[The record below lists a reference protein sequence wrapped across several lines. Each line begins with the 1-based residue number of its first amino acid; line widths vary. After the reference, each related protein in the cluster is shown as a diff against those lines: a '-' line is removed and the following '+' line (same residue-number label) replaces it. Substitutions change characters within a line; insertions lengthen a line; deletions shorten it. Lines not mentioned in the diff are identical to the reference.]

1 MRKILLTLLTTL
13 LCSVT
18 AWGATTLNKAP
29 LSWGELGS
37 LPSDQVSATN
47 LTLKYDGNTNFGSGT
62 PAAVVGSDGT
72 INQSST
78 TNLGSGAKMLRNNK
92 ETGNTSSLFLQAA
105 SGYYLASVTLVF
117 APNTTAGSDQSVTN
131 FVKIY
136 TEYGILEA
144 RQINSISGLYFG
156 SSGIQSGGTATTTSN
171 WDTHN
176 AAGFDVKTNHTSK
189 TAPKVTSIT
198 INLKDTSTVSK
209 IAIASVSSKN
219 YAYITGYRV
228 SLKSASSCAATV
240 PGNISKGSACAGD
253 DLTLTSAGSPASGDT
268 WYWQASSSGTATT
281 NSGATYDVSSAGTYY
296 IRSYNGTC
304 WSAAKSVTVAAGDW
318 TSPTISG
325 ASSVTVGNTI
335 TLTGSPSGGSWES
348 SDETKATV
356 NSSGVVSGVAIG
368 NTNITYSKDG
378 CTSTDHAVTV
388 SAACTDPS
396 LTIKLN

>member
-13 LCSVT
+13 LCTVT
-18 AWGATTLNKAP
+18 VWGATTLNKAP
-29 LSWGELGS
+29 LYWGELGS

-117 APNTTAGSDQSVTN
+117 APNNTAGSDQSVTN

-156 SSGIQSGGTATTTSN
+156 SSGIQSGGTATTISN

-176 AAGFDVKTNHTSK
+176 ATGFDVKTNHTSK

-228 SLKSASSCAATV
+228 SLKSASSCAATA
-240 PGNISKGSACAGD
+240 PGNISKGSACAGN

-268 WYWQASSSGTATT
+268 WYWQTSSTGTSTT
-281 NSGATYDVSSAGTYY
+281 NSSTTYDVSSAGTYY
-296 IRSYNGTC
+296 VRSYNTSGTC
-304 WSAAKSVTVAAGDW
+304 WSDAKSVTVAALDFSNNIW
-318 TSPTISG
+318 SIVSH
-325 ASSVTVGNTI
+325 SRQYHYLNRF
-335 TLTGSPSGGSWES
+335 
-348 SDETKATV
+348 TKRRIM
-356 NSSGVVSGVAIG
+356 GIQ
-368 NTNITYSKDG
+368 
-378 CTSTDHAVTV
+378 
-388 SAACTDPS
+388 
-396 LTIKLN
+396 